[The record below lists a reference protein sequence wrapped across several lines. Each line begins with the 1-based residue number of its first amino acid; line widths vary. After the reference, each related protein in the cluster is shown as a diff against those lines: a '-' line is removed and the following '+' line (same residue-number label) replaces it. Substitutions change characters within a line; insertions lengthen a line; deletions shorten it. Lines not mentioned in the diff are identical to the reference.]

1 MATKLAQLKEDGKVY
16 LDTKDFPKFEKQL
29 KKAKIKFFA
38 FDVSKTK
45 TMVEL
50 EISE

>member
-1 MATKLAQLKEDGKVY
+1 MTNMKTLKEDGKVY
-16 LDTKDFPKFEKQL
+16 LDTKDYAKFEKQL

-38 FDVSKTK
+38 FDVSATK

-50 EISE
+50 DV

>member
-1 MATKLAQLKEDGKVY
+1 MTNMKTLKEDGKVY
-16 LDTKDFPKFEKQL
+16 IDTKDFATFAQQL
-29 KKAKIKFFA
+29 KKAKIKYHA

-50 EISE
+50 DI